1 MRVIASA
8 LRRGG
13 CEAAVG
19 SMFLALSTWSTMA
32 NAADDAG
39 SPLTD
44 AGSPPAGPET
54 PAKGSET
61 PATQAAAPA
70 TETTQ
75 PTASPPALPPPA
87 PAPAAP
93 LAPALPVA
101 GAEKGK
107 KKRKS
112 EGDHGLGHIEV
123 GGRVFARA
131 SLARQP
137 RSVVDE
143 SGTPIEEDV
152 DSLDMSV
159 PSARLRAKYR
169 APMKWLSAEIEVDFA
184 SNPELKDA
192 YIRARP
198 DHVSVQAGQFKM
210 PFSAFRLASPWELPI
225 SDRGFVDDAL
235 TDRFQVAG
243 RRPGWAFG
251 LRQKGGIRPELAL
264 GSFQGSVI
272 EDVTDGDFEPI
283 NELAL
288 DSQSLVARATVRLG
302 DVDVGAAYEHRVGSA
317 EELEVEHYATGN
329 LDAVLDTQIGNGGLR
344 VWLEGI
350 FGESF
355 YEHESK
361 PVDDAD
367 AIFVSARAIA
377 AYRFGGLSHGELY
390 VEPYGMFAMLDP
402 DVEVTSD
409 TAFEEVVGVNVG
421 LWELARIGLQ
431 AEFVRVGRNFPRAVY
446 LGQMLDRTALVLQ
459 AGLEF

>member
-1 MRVIASA
+1 MRVIGSV
-8 LRRGG
+8 LRRGSS
-13 CEAAVG
+13 AVAIG
-19 SMFLALSTWSTMA
+19 SAFVALSTWSTVVS
-32 NAADDAG
+32 AADDAG
-39 SPLTD
+39 PPP
-44 AGSPPAGPET
+44 AEPASPPAGPES
-54 PAKGSET
+54 PAAGFET
-61 PATQAAAPA
+61 PATAAASPATAAASPA
-70 TETTQ
+70 TEAMV
-75 PTASPPALPPPA
+75 PSAAPPAITPPA
-87 PAPAAP
+87 
-93 LAPALPVA
+93 A
-101 GAEKGK
+101 GDAKGEK
-107 KKRKS
+107 KKRQA
-112 EGDHGLGHIEV
+112 EGNYGQVEV
-123 GGRVFARA
+123 SGRVFARA
-131 SLARQP
+131 ALARQP

-143 SGTPIEEDV
+143 TGTPIEEDV

-169 APMKWLSAEIEVDFA
+169 APVRWLSAEVEVDFA
-184 SNPELKDA
+184 GNPELKDG

-198 DHVSVQAGQFKM
+198 EHFLVQAGQFKM

-225 SDRGFVDDAL
+225 ADRGFVDDAL

-243 RRPGWAFG
+243 RRAGWAFG
-251 LRQKGGIRPELAL
+251 IRQKGGVRPELVI

-283 NELAL
+283 DELTL
-288 DSQSLVARATVRLG
+288 DSQNLVARATVRLG

-329 LDAVLDTQIGNGGLR
+329 LDAVLDTHIGSGGLR
-344 VWLEGI
+344 VWLESV

-361 PVDDAD
+361 PADDSN

-377 AYRFGGLSHGELY
+377 AYRFGGLEYGELY

-402 DVEVTSD
+402 DTEVTAD
-409 TAFEEVVGVNVG
+409 TAFEGVAGVNVG
-421 LWELARIGLQ
+421 LWELVRLGLQ

-446 LGQMLDRTALVLQ
+446 LGQTLDRTALVLQ

>member
-1 MRVIASA
+1 M
-8 LRRGG
+8 
-13 CEAAVG
+13 G
-19 SMFLALSTWSTMA
+19 STFVALSTWSKTA

-39 SPLTD
+39 SPLVD
-44 AGSPPAGPET
+44 AGSPPASSEL
-54 PAKGSET
+54 PATTSET
-61 PATQAAAPA
+61 PATGSAAPAAPA
-70 TETTQ
+70 T
-75 PTASPPALPPPA
+75 PSSPAPPAAAPPPA
-87 PAPAAP
+87 VQPAAA
-93 LAPALPVA
+93 APRAVVQ
-101 GAEKGK
+101 EGK
-107 KKRKS
+107 KKRKKGGS
-112 EGDHGLGHIEV
+112 NLSEPAEGDHRFGHVQV

-131 SLARQP
+131 ALARQP
-137 RSVVDE
+137 QSVVDE
-143 SGTPIEEDV
+143 TGTPVEEDV

-169 APMKWLSAEIEVDFA
+169 APMKWLSAEVEVDFA
-184 SNPELKDA
+184 GNRQLKDA

-198 DHVSVQAGQFKM
+198 DHASVQAGQFKM
-210 PFSAFRLASPWELPI
+210 PFSAFRLTSPWELPI
-225 SDRGFVDDAL
+225 ADRGFVDDAL

-243 RRPGWAFG
+243 RRAGWAVG
-251 LRQKGGIRPELAL
+251 VRQKGGVRPELVV

-272 EDVTDGDFEPI
+272 EDVTDGDFTPI
-283 NELAL
+283 DELTV
-288 DSQSLVARATVRLG
+288 DSQSIVARATARLG
-302 DVDVGAAYEHRVGSA
+302 DVAVGAAYEHRVGSA

-329 LDAVLDTQIGNGGLR
+329 LDAVLDTQIGSGGLR

-367 AIFVSARAIA
+367 AIFVSARVIA
-377 AYRFGGLSHGELY
+377 AYRFGGLEHGELY
-390 VEPYGMFAMLDP
+390 VEPYGMFATLDP

-421 LWELARIGLQ
+421 LWDLARVGLQ

-446 LGQMLDRTALVLQ
+446 LGQMLDRTALLLQ